1 MSSIEELE
9 KKAKKCR
16 QIFLQMVYDAKGV
29 AHIGGSLSAM
39 DMAVAVYDK
48 YINLKD
54 SNRVRFVLSKG
65 HVVVMQYAI
74 LANLG
79 IIPMEELKTLKHI
92 NSHLQGHPDIN
103 KIPETEM
110 NTGLLGQGLA
120 VAMGMAYARKF
131 NNNPNKIFALCGD
144 AELHEGQIW
153 EAVQQ
158 AAHFKL
164 DNLVAII
171 DNNGLSSHDP
181 VNEVINLGSLEDKFN
196 SFNWNVI
203 TVKDGNNMKD
213 VVEALD
219 KLDKLS
225 GKPVAII
232 MKTVKGKGVSFLE
245 NNPNCHSLTISDKDF
260 EQVKKDLD
268 M

>member
-1 MSSIEELE
+1 M
-9 KKAKKCR
+9 
-16 QIFLQMVYDAKGV
+16 F
-29 AHIGGSLSAM
+29 
-39 DMAVAVYDK
+39 
-48 YINLKD
+48 
-54 SNRVRFVLSKG
+54 
-65 HVVVMQYAI
+65 
-74 LANLG
+74 
-79 IIPMEELKTLKHI
+79 
-92 NSHLQGHPDIN
+92 
-103 KIPETEM
+103 
-110 NTGLLGQGLA
+110 LA
-120 VAMGMAYARKF
+120 VAMGMAYARKL
-131 NNNPNKIFALCGD
+131 NNNSNKIFALCGD

-153 EAVQQ
+153 ETVQQ

-181 VNEVINLGSLEDKFN
+181 VNEVINLGSLEDKFT

-203 TVKDGNNMKD
+203 TVKDGNNMKE

-260 EQVKKDLD
+260 EQIKKDLD

>member
-1 MSSIEELE
+1 MKSTSKKDEISSVASSFKCFKYVWQREANGKIYTVLRCFNSLLNILLPLVFAVFPGFLINELTSDADIKRVIIYASVIIGSPVIVFALNRLIEY
-9 KKAKKCR
+9 K
-16 QIFLQMVYDAKGV
+16 
-29 AHIGGSLSAM
+29 
-39 DMAVAVYDK
+39 
-48 YINLKD
+48 
-54 SNRVRFVLSKG
+54 
-65 HVVVMQYAI
+65 I
-74 LANLG
+74 L
-79 IIPMEELKTLKHI
+79 
-92 NSHLQGHPDIN
+92 DI
-103 KIPETEM
+103 
-110 NTGLLGQGLA
+110 
-120 VAMGMAYARKF
+120 YSKF
-131 NNNPNKIFALCGD
+131 NNNSNKIFALCGD

-153 EAVQQ
+153 ETVQQ

-203 TVKDGNNMKD
+203 TVKDGNNMKE